1 MNKPV
6 YLMKML
12 NCVIEID
19 SFNIQIKIKDYSEG
33 IKDNV
38 EKRFDTRNYEVEIP
52 CLISRRI
59 WGEQGQ
65 S

>member
-6 YLMKML
+6 HLTKML
-12 NCVIEID
+12 NCVIKID

-38 EKRFDTRNYEVEIP
+38 EKRFDT
-52 CLISRRI
+52 
-59 WGEQGQ
+59 
-65 S
+65 

>member
-1 MNKPV
+1 MRKTKVLKTKPV
-6 YLMKML
+6 YLTKIQ
-12 NCVIEID
+12 NCV
-19 SFNIQIKIKDYSEG
+19 IQIKIKDCFEG

-38 EKRFDTRNYEVEIP
+38 EKRFEEIP

-59 WGEQGQ
+59 WGGQGQ